1 MDTAWT
7 HTRHRVNGIIMHAVE
22 AGPPDGP
29 LALLLHGF
37 PEFW

>member
-1 MDTAWT
+1 MTEIG
-7 HTRHRVNGIIMHAVE
+7 HRFVETNGIRMHIAE
-22 AGPPDGP
+22 AGSGP